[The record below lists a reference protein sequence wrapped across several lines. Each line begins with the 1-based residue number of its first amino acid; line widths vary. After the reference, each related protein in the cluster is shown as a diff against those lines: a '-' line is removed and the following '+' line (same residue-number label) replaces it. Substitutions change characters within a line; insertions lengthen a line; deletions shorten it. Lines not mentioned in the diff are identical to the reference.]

1 MGCAFCRSVG
11 LKVSEY
17 SIIDSGDFYKLE
29 RLGAWV
35 LLRPSP
41 QAVWPKD
48 SSRKEYS
55 EVSAKYE
62 RHQNG
67 KGRWIL
73 KDSLTPESFVLNRW
87 GLSLELKRTGFGH
100 LGVFFEHEVN
110 WLKLE
115 KHVQKNDRVL
125 NLFAY
130 TGVASLICAKKEAE
144 VVHVDASKTSVTWA
158 RENQKR
164 SKLENASIRW
174 IVEDVRKFVQKEV
187 RREKQYEWIVLD
199 PPSFGRGA
207 KNESWV
213 IEEDLIDLMRDLSKL
228 KSKNFKGI
236 LLSSHSP
243 GYTALSLDHVLT
255 TTGFNEPYSLREE
268 MAIPQEQR
276 PLPSGFCAWRT
287 TLEL

>member
-1 MGCAFCRSVG
+1 MSD
-11 LKVSEY
+11 Y
-17 SIIDSGDFYKLE
+17 QIIDSGDFYKLE
-29 RLGAWV
+29 RLGNWT

-48 SSRKEYS
+48 ESCKAYNNI
-55 EVSAKYE
+55 SAKYE

-67 KGRWIL
+67 KGRWVL
-73 KDSLTPESFVLNRW
+73 KDSKTPESFILDRW

-110 WLKLE
+110 WLRLE
-115 KHVQKNDRVL
+115 KHVQENDRVL

-130 TGVASLICAKKEAE
+130 TGVASLVCAKKKAE

-158 RENQKR
+158 RENQNR
-164 SKLENASIRW
+164 SKLQEASIRW

-187 RREKQYEWIVLD
+187 RRKRQYEWIILD
-199 PPSFGRGA
+199 PPSFGRGT

-213 IEEDLIDLMRDLSKL
+213 IEEDLVDLMRDLNQL
-228 KSKNFKGI
+228 KSNSFKGI

-255 TTGFNEPYSLREE
+255 TTGFNEPFSLKEE
-268 MAIPQEQR
+268 MCIPHEKR
-276 PLPSGFCAWRT
+276 PLPSGFCAWRSN
-287 TLEL
+287 LKL

>member
-1 MGCAFCRSVG
+1 MSDY
-11 LKVSEY
+11 K
-17 SIIDSGDFYKLE
+17 IIDSGDFYKLE
-29 RLGAWV
+29 QLGEWT

-48 SSRKEYS
+48 NSCKGYS
-55 EVSAKYE
+55 AVSAKYE

-67 KGRWIL
+67 KGRWLLNDI
-73 KDSLTPESFVLNRW
+73 KTPESFILKKW
-87 GLSLELKRTGFGH
+87 GLELELKRTSFGH

-110 WLKLE
+110 WLRLE
-115 KHVQKNDRVL
+115 KHVKENDKVL

-130 TGVASLICAKKEAE
+130 TGVASLVCAAKGAE

-158 RENQKR
+158 KENQKR
-164 SKLENASIRW
+164 SELENAPIRW

-187 RREKQYEWIVLD
+187 RREKEYEWIVLD
-199 PPSFGRGA
+199 PPSFGRGT

-213 IEEDLIDLMRDLSKL
+213 IEEDLVSLMKDLSKL

-255 TTGFNEPYSLREE
+255 TTGFNEPFSLKEE
-268 MAIPQEQR
+268 MSIPQEKR
-276 PLPSGFCAWRT
+276 PLPSGFCAWRSN
-287 TLEL
+287 LEL

>member
-1 MGCAFCRSVG
+1 MSKYR
-11 LKVSEY
+11 
-17 SIIDSGDFYKLE
+17 IIDSGDFYKLE
-29 RLGAWV
+29 KLGDYI

-48 SSRKEYS
+48 KECKEYRD
-55 EVSAKYE
+55 VSARYE

-73 KDSLTPESFVLNRW
+73 ENPKTPESFILDRW

-100 LGVFFEHEVN
+100 LGVFFEHETN
-110 WLKLE
+110 WLRLE
-115 KHVQKNDRVL
+115 KNIKSGERVL

-130 TGVASLICAKKEAE
+130 TGVASLVCAAKGAE

-158 RENQKR
+158 RENQER
-164 SKLENASIRW
+164 SGLEDKPIRW
-174 IVEDVRKFVQKEV
+174 IIEDVRKFVQKEV
-187 RREKQYEWIVLD
+187 RREREYDWIILD
-199 PPSFGRGA
+199 PPSFGRGT

-213 IEEDLIDLMRDLSKL
+213 IEEDLINLMKDLGKL
-228 KSKNFKGI
+228 KSKSFKGI

-255 TTGFNEPYSLREE
+255 ATGFNEPHSLKEE
-268 MAIPQEQR
+268 MFVPQENR

-287 TLEL
+287 ALEL

>member
-1 MGCAFCRSVG
+1 VAD
-11 LKVSEY
+11 Y
-17 SIIDSGDFYKLE
+17 QIIDSGDFYKLE
-29 RLGAWV
+29 KLGDWV

-48 SSRKEYS
+48 KNIKEYNS
-55 EVSAKYE
+55 VSARYE

-73 KDSLTPESFVLNRW
+73 NDSKTPESFILDRW

-110 WLKLE
+110 WLRLE
-115 KHVQKNDRVL
+115 KHVEKNDRVL

-130 TGVASLICAKKEAE
+130 TGVASLICAKKGAE
-144 VVHVDASKTSVTWA
+144 VVHVDASKTSVSWA
-158 RENQKR
+158 RDNQKR
-164 SKLENASIRW
+164 SKLEESSIRW
-174 IVEDVRKFVQKEV
+174 IVEDVRKFVKKEV
-187 RREKQYEWIVLD
+187 RRERDYEWIVLD
-199 PPSFGRGA
+199 PPSFGRGT

-213 IEEDLIDLMRDLSKL
+213 IEEDLVELMQDLALL

-255 TTGFNEPYSLREE
+255 TTGFNEPFSLKEE
-268 MAIPQEQR
+268 MTVPSDAR
-276 PLPSGFCAWRT
+276 ALPSGFCAWRSK
-287 TLEL
+287 LEL

>member
-1 MGCAFCRSVG
+1 M
-11 LKVSEY
+11 SEY

-29 RLGAWV
+29 RLGDYI

-48 SSRKEYS
+48 KSCKEYQK
-55 EVSAKYE
+55 VSAKYE

-73 KDSLTPESFVLNRW
+73 ENTKTPESFILDRW
-87 GLSLELKRTGFGH
+87 GLSLELKRTSFGH
-100 LGVFFEHEVN
+100 LGVFFEHEAN
-110 WLKLE
+110 WLRLE
-115 KHVQKNDRVL
+115 KNVNSGDKVL

-130 TGVASLICAKKEAE
+130 TGVASLVCAAKGAE

-164 SKLENASIRW
+164 SKLEDSSIRW
-174 IVEDVRKFVQKEV
+174 IVEDVRRFVQKEV
-187 RREKQYEWIVLD
+187 RRERTYDWIVLD
-199 PPSFGRGA
+199 PPSFGRGT

-213 IEEDLIDLMRDLSKL
+213 IEEDLIDLMKDLSQL
-228 KSKNFKGI
+228 KSKSFKGI

-255 TTGFNEPYSLREE
+255 TTGFNEAYSLKEE
-268 MAIPQEQR
+268 MFVPQEKR
-276 PLPSGFCAWRT
+276 PLPSGFGAWRT
-287 TLEL
+287 TLKL